1 MPATS
6 PARPG
11 RHRRPAR
18 RLPLQ
23 SLALTPLLGAA
34 LLLGTG
40 GAPPASTSAPPQA
53 AAHGAKPAA
62 NSPVVVATAPVTT
75 VPRRIQALH
84 LAAAQVGKPYRW
96 GAAGP
101 YAFDCSGLIYYV
113 YRTRL
118 HVALPRTANAQRIA
132 TVRVAK
138 SNILAGDLV
147 FFMRSGRA
155 YHVGVYA
162 GSGKVWHSP
171 RPGQRVQLSKV
182 WTTAW
187 VAGRVR

>member
-1 MPATS
+1 MPASS

-34 LLLGTG
+34 LLLGTAG
-40 GAPPASTSAPPQA
+40 PPPASTAAPQA
-53 AAHGAKPAA
+53 AVQSATPATKKA
-62 NSPVVVATAPVTT
+62 VNVATAPVAT
-75 VPRRIQALH
+75 VPRRIQALR

-101 YAFDCSGLIYYV
+101 YAFDCSGLVYYV

-118 HVALPRTANAQRIA
+118 HVAVPRTANAQRLA

-138 SNILAGDLV
+138 ANILAGDLV
-147 FFMRSGRA
+147 FFMRAGRA

-162 GSGKVWHSP
+162 GNGKVWHSP
-171 RPGQRVQLSKV
+171 RPGQRVQLSRL

>member
-6 PARPG
+6 SARPG

-18 RLPLQ
+18 RLPLH
-23 SLALTPLLGAA
+23 SLALAPLVGAA

-40 GAPPASTSAPPQA
+40 AAPPASSTAPPA
-53 AAHGAKPAA
+53 AAQSAT
-62 NSPVVVATAPVTT
+62 PVTEKGVNVATAPVAT
-75 VPRRIQALH
+75 VPRRIQALR

-118 HVALPRTANAQRIA
+118 HIAVPRTANAQRLA

-138 SNILAGDLV
+138 ANILAGDLV
-147 FFMRSGRA
+147 FFMRAGRA

-162 GSGKVWHSP
+162 GNGKVWHSP
-171 RPGQRVQLSKV
+171 RPGQRVQLSRL